1 MKNPNQNDKSSGGMR
16 PEWKAKQV
24 RNSVMG
30 ALKMFVGVVILGV
43 IVGMGIV
50 YREKWMPLVFGK
62 PEQKVATA
70 QPTPP
75 PLQKV
80 EPVKELPP
88 PPPAAVPP
96 PLPEK
101 KATPPA
107 AVPPPLPTGE
117 EEIASKLIEKGRVA
131 LDNFDF
137 ENAKSTFHEASLK
150 KAGQLK
156 EEAATWEKKSD
167 AFAIATK
174 HITVSDFASAETAY
188 VIETTD
194 GQEFR
199 GLKISEDG
207 EKLRFQRIPPEN
219 PASSGKAIMYIDV
232 SDIRNRVSLT
242 KKARHDQFLDLL
254 AHLEGSVTIQ
264 RSADYYDLVFLSKR
278 LGLGHECMEYL
289 NRAYT
294 GGPTHPADPYVADSF
309 RKELIRRTI
318 DRASLMLAAGRAKHI
333 VDAELNDLVKTL
345 KGYSVAEDEVEAFR
359 HTVMA
364 NIREGFKSTIT
375 LKKAAEKAPAVAD
388 AKVVKNA
395 NAPATPPPVQQS
407 ARQLTEANN
416 EEEIEVSSDSVQG
429 HGAAAS
435 VVDKANAKYEEG
447 MKFYRGFKQGSNG
460 DNNKNLRAA
469 LKCLDEAVDLYDQ
482 ALKTEPSNKAI
493 MDRQTE
499 ASMVA
504 YGCRKYQTL

>member
-1 MKNPNQNDKSSGGMR
+1 MKNANQNDKSSGGVR
-16 PEWKAKQV
+16 PEWKARQV
-24 RNSVMG
+24 RNGIMG
-30 ALKMFVGVVILGV
+30 AIKMFVGVVILGV
-43 IVGMGIV
+43 IVGLGIV

-62 PEQKVATA
+62 PEQKVANA
-70 QPTPP
+70 APTPP
-75 PLQKV
+75 PLEKV
-80 EPVKELPP
+80 EVKKELPP

-96 PLPEK
+96 PVPEK
-101 KATPPA
+101 KAPPPA
-107 AVPPPLPTGE
+107 AVPPTLPTGE
-117 EEIASKLIEKGRVA
+117 EEIATKLLEKGRVA

-137 ENAKSTFHEASLK
+137 DNAKATYHEASLK
-150 KAGQLK
+150 KAGALTA
-156 EEAATWEKKSD
+156 EAATWEKKAD

-174 HITVSDFASAETAY
+174 HISVSDFAAADMAY
-188 VIETTD
+188 IIETTD
-194 GQEFR
+194 GTEIH

-219 PASSGKAIMYIDV
+219 PASGGKAIMYIDV
-232 SDIRNRVSLT
+232 SDIRNRISLT
-242 KKARHDQFLDLL
+242 KKQRHDQFLDLL
-254 AHLEGSVTIQ
+254 ARLEGSVTVQ
-264 RSADYYDLVFLSKR
+264 RSTDYYDLVYLSKR
-278 LGLGHECMEYL
+278 LGLGHECIEYL
-289 NRAYT
+289 NRAYI

-318 DRASLMLAAGRAKHI
+318 DRASLMLAAGRAKHM
-333 VDAELNDLVKTL
+333 VDAELNDLLKTL

-375 LKKAAEKAPAVAD
+375 LKKAPEKVAEAKPINASVA
-388 AKVVKNA
+388 A
-395 NAPATPPPVQQS
+395 NTTPSPTQS

-416 EEEIEVSSDSVQG
+416 EEEIDVASDSVQG

-435 VVDKANAKYEEG
+435 VVAQANAKYEEG
-447 MKFYRGFKQGSNG
+447 MKFYRGFHQGGNG

-469 LKCLDEAVDLYDQ
+469 LKALDEAIDLYDQ
-482 ALKTEPSNKAI
+482 ALKTEPSNKQI